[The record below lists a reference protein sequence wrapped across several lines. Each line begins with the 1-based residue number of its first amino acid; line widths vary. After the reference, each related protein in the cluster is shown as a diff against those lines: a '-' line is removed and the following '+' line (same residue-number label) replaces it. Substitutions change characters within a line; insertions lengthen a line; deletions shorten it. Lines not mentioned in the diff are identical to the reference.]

1 MGEGSYTRP
10 VQIAINHM
18 WGRQMLVSSMIVATV
33 PVTDLDRA
41 KHFYADTLGLKVLW
55 ENPASVRLGCGGGTE
70 LSIFRRAPST
80 ADHTLAHFEVADI
93 EAVVGEL
100 EKREVKF
107 IDYGEGP
114 LQTTGHIAQ
123 IGPARGAWLRDP
135 DGNILGLRQA
145 P

>member
-1 MGEGSYTRP
+1 
-10 VQIAINHM
+10 
-18 WGRQMLVSSMIVATV
+18 MLVFSMIVATI